1 MQVQTSTVNT
11 LYRIS
16 IDIGGALGLILG
28 LNVLD
33 VFVFSGSLLKI
44 IWNFTFS
51 HCTKARRKRL
61 DENLPKVS
69 SEKNLINE
77 QNQRKENIIESL
89 RKSVNSFR
97 T

>member
-1 MQVQTSTVNT
+1 MQVQTSTVKT
-11 LYRIS
+11 LYKIF

-33 VFVFSGSLLKI
+33 VFVFSGSLLKV
-44 IWNFTFS
+44 IWTFTFS
-51 HCTKARRKRL
+51 HFTKARRKRP
-61 DENLPKVS
+61 DENLS

-89 RKSVNSFR
+89 RKSVNSFKA
-97 T
+97 